1 MKLLLLYIPQ
11 SSFSRHTAIL
21 VAHAG
26 EPIPNSQLKRSQARL
41 VLGWGITRESRV
53 PYSRDIP
60 FCFIFYFLF
69 FSFHRIEKKNKKNL
83 IEMVMIHRLGI

>member
-1 MKLLLLYIPQ
+1 
-11 SSFSRHTAIL
+11 
-21 VAHAG
+21 
-26 EPIPNSQLKRSQARL
+26 
-41 VLGWGITRESRV
+41 V